1 MRLLFVLSLFLLW
14 GCSVSPSK
22 VSSSHPVV
30 QDIEVGKIY
39 KVRTKQG
46 EQKVVEV
53 KSVTDSEVVG
63 LRQTVALDNI
73 ESVEHEVS
81 DPPKSAVKVV
91 ASVAYVGILT
101 VAVLLILILI

>member
-14 GCSVSPSK
+14 GCSASPSK
-22 VSSSHPVV
+22 VSSPHPVV
-30 QDIEVGKIY
+30 RDIEVGKIY

-46 EQKVVEV
+46 EQKIVEV

-63 LRQTVALDNI
+63 LRQTVAIDNI
-73 ESVEHEVS
+73 DSVEHEVA

-91 ASVAYVGILT
+91 ATVAYVGILT